1 VTQTITR
8 ILLAVDSATP
18 QLGALEAVAAL
29 GIAERIQLSAIFFE
43 DQDLLQSAT
52 LSCAREIAA
61 GGLAPSLLN
70 RPLIEQQL
78 RAQAARLRRHLADQ
92 AAMLDAKCEFHSA
105 RGPLRIE
112 LLRHAREHDVL
123 VLGRPAAIASL
134 PAWMGT
140 RMEQL
145 LTCGP
150 PTIVLVQ
157 ERWSKGSG
165 ILALAG
171 DSEDAARS
179 LSTARRIASAAALPL
194 QVVRRQAEAGPGGG
208 AADQLVLDD
217 IALLRLI
224 RRRNIRSVVLPL
236 SLAQAAPGLI
246 PAIMRRC
253 ECSVVVCA

>member
-1 VTQTITR
+1 MTQAITR

-18 QLGALEAVAAL
+18 QRGALEAVAAL

-61 GGLAPSLLN
+61 GGLPPALLN
-70 RPLIEQQL
+70 RSLIEQQL
-78 RAQAARLRRHLADQ
+78 RAQAARLQRHLADQ
-92 AAMLDAKCEFHSA
+92 AAVLGAKCEFHSA
-105 RGPLRIE
+105 RGPLQVE

-140 RMEQL
+140 RMERL
-145 LTCGP
+145 LTSGP

-171 DSEDAARS
+171 ESADAARS
-179 LSTARRIASAAALPL
+179 LSTARRIATAASLPL
-194 QVVRRQAEAGPGGG
+194 EVVRRQGG
-208 AADQLVLDD
+208 AGGADQLGLDD

-224 RRRNIRSVVLPL
+224 RRRDVRGVVLPL
-236 SLAQAAPGLI
+236 SLAQAAPELI

-253 ECSVVVCA
+253 GCSVVVCA